1 MKKELT
7 ELDKIDVS
15 NIKRMFYKDFD
26 NLTVLT
32 KKEERILIK
41 ESQEGNMKA
50 TNKLIVHNL
59 KLVRGI
65 ALKYK
70 KAGLDE
76 LDLIEEGILGLYV
89 AIKNFDLNRKEK
101 LSTYAT
107 PNITSY
113 IQKFAQKNTKATK
126 MSWHGNTI
134 INKFNKFIN
143 EYKKEYGRLP
153 SRSEVAKA
161 LNIKEKKVRE
171 LEVTSLNSISLETY
185 IDEDEEKTIKDNVAD
200 STYNPEE
207 LVVNKLTKESLKNLL
222 NIIRGMNTLSERE
235 KDILLYKCGYTTGKE
250 LTFEEIAKIYGVRR
264 QRINQIH
271 SKAIKKIL
279 LSKEAEKLAY
289 LTDNPEAALK
299 LIKEARK
306 NR

>member
-26 NLTVLT
+26 NLPVLT
-32 KKEERILIK
+32 KEEERILIK
-41 ESQEGNMKA
+41 ESQEGNMRS

-70 KAGLDE
+70 RAGLDE
-76 LDLIEEGILGLYV
+76 LDLIEEGVLGLYV
-89 AIKNFDLNRKEK
+89 AIENFDLNREEK

-143 EYKKEYGRLP
+143 EYKKEYG
-153 SRSEVAKA
+153 
-161 LNIKEKKVRE
+161 
-171 LEVTSLNSISLETY
+171 T
-185 IDEDEEKTIKDNVAD
+185 
-200 STYNPEE
+200 
-207 LVVNKLTKESLKNLL
+207 LT
-222 NIIRGMNTLSERE
+222 
-235 KDILLYKCGYTTGKE
+235 
-250 LTFEEIAKIYGVRR
+250 
-264 QRINQIH
+264 
-271 SKAIKKIL
+271 
-279 LSKEAEKLAY
+279 
-289 LTDNPEAALK
+289 
-299 LIKEARK
+299 
-306 NR
+306 